1 MDRVLGI
8 DGGGTK
14 TEAVVVDG
22 SGTVLWRDRTGGLDP
37 LAGPDWEAR
46 LAVLAQAAGPVV
58 QAAVG
63 LPCFGEIEA
72 VTRRQEA
79 VVATVFGAS
88 AKAFNDVE
96 LAFEGALAGQDGVLV
111 LAGTGSMA
119 WGRGPL
125 GVHRV
130 GGWGDVF
137 GDEGSAFWIGREA
150 LSRASR
156 ELDGR
161 HADSGFAT
169 ALLAGLGIGGRDLM
183 AWVHALEQP
192 RSGIAAVA
200 ALVSD
205 LARGGNRDAVALLT
219 EAGQLLANQGRT
231 AARLCGTGARWSFAG
246 GVLADPVVRAVL
258 AERMG
263 GSPQAPVLP
272 PVGGAV
278 LVAARAAGWRTGAA
292 FIQRL
297 GDGTRRGTTEP
308 GP

>member
-14 TEAVVVDG
+14 TEAVVVDA

-37 LAGPDWEAR
+37 LAGSDWEAR
-46 LAVLAQAAGPVV
+46 LAVLARAAGPVV
-58 QAAVG
+58 QVAVG

-79 VVATVFGAS
+79 VVAAVFGS
-88 AKAFNDVE
+88 VAKAFNDVE
-96 LAFEGALAGQDGVLV
+96 LAFEGVLAGQDGVLV

-150 LSRASR
+150 LARASR

-161 HADSGFAT
+161 QADSGFAT
-169 ALLAGLGIGGRDLM
+169 ALLAGLGIGGKHLM

-192 RSGIAAVA
+192 RSGIAALA

-205 LARGGNRDAVALLT
+205 LARDGNRDAVALLA
-219 EAGQLLANQGRT
+219 EAGQLLADQGLT
-231 AARLCGTGARWSFAG
+231 AARLCGTDARWSFAG
-246 GVLADPVVRAVL
+246 GVMADPVVRAVL

-263 GSPQAPVLP
+263 SPQAPALP

-278 LVAARAAGWRTGAA
+278 LVAARAAGWRTGTA

-297 GDGTRRGTTEP
+297 RDGARPGTTEP